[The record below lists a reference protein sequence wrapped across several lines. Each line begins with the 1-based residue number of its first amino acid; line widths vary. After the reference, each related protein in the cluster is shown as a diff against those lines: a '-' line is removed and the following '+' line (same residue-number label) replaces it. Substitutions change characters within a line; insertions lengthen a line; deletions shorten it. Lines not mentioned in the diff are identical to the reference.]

1 VSLHALR
8 PGRRAFRAVIAGI
21 PLAWLGLFF
30 LAPFALVL
38 TISVADPVVGQPP
51 YAPLLAR
58 GADGAL
64 QWQGTLDNYRALFA
78 DGLYLQ
84 SYLGALRIALVSTV
98 LCLLVGYPMAYAIAR
113 LQGAW
118 RTIALLLVILP
129 FWSSFLLRVY
139 AWMGLL
145 GTHGTVNGLLLALGW
160 IERPLALMYND
171 FAVYLGIVYTYLPF
185 MILPLYAVLE
195 RHEQALGEAAQDLGA
210 RPLAVFLD
218 VTLPLSVPGIVA
230 GSLLVFVPAIGE
242 FVIPSLLGGLDTLM
256 IGRTL
261 YDEFFINRDW
271 PLAAA
276 VATVLLAIVVLPV
289 VLFQRG
295 RLQEHP

>member
-1 VSLHALR
+1 MKRAQQ
-8 PGRRAFRAVIAGI
+8 RRYRYVIAGL
-21 PLAWLGLFF
+21 PLAWLLLFF

-38 TISVADPVVGQPP
+38 MISFADPIIGQPP
-51 YAPLLAR
+51 YTWLVERAS
-58 GADGAL
+58 D
-64 QWQGTLDNYRALFA
+64 GTLAWHASLENYRALFA
-78 DGLYLQ
+78 DTLYAR
-84 SYLGALRIALVSTV
+84 SYFGALRIAFVSTV

-113 LQGAW
+113 ARGAW
-118 RTIALLLVILP
+118 RTIGLLLVILP

-145 GTHGTVNGLLLALGW
+145 GMHGPVNGALLALGW

-195 RHEQALGEAAQDLGA
+195 KHERALDEAAQDLGA
-210 RPLAVFLD
+210 RPHQVFLD
-218 VTLPLSVPGIVA
+218 VTLPLSLPGIVA

-261 YDEFFINRDW
+261 FDEFFINRDW

-276 VATVLLAIVVLPV
+276 VATVLLAIVVAPV
-289 VLFQRG
+289 MLFQRG
-295 RLQEHP
+295 QLREHP